1 MREEHVIVQQILEA
15 QQNVDAAD
23 AFIKQYLPFIKAET
37 AKFMKRIPTEGRDE
51 ELNIAMFAFY
61 EAMRAYRPDKGAFLN
76 LAALTIKNRLIDHY
90 RKEQRHTGL
99 VYYDKNISDDDNE
112 TTFLDGLKN
121 EVDEYEAMTL
131 REATRDEILHFT
143 AELAD
148 FGLALSD
155 VADSCPKQ
163 ERTLKSCLQA
173 LAYAKT
179 HPEILDQMLE
189 TKKLPI
195 TALAQGAGVE
205 KKTLERHRKYVLAIL
220 LAFTNGFEIIRGHLY
235 QLQKNEVRV

>member
-15 QQNVDAAD
+15 QQNVDVAD
-23 AFIKQYLPFIKAET
+23 RFIRQYMPYIKSET
-37 AKFMKRIPTEGRDE
+37 AKFIKRVPVEGHDE

-61 EAMRAYRPDKGAFLN
+61 EAMRAYCADKGAFLP
-76 LAALTIKNRLIDHY
+76 LASMTIKNRLIDHY
-90 RKEQRHTGL
+90 RKEQRHAG
-99 VYYDKNISDDDNE
+99 VIYYDKNISDEDEE
-112 TTFLDGLKN
+112 TTFLDGLAN

-131 REATRDEILHFT
+131 REATKDEIAHFT
-143 AELAD
+143 SELAD
-148 FGLALSD
+148 FGLCLSD

-163 ERTLKSCLQA
+163 ERTLQSCMKV
-173 LAYAKT
+173 LAYAKS
-179 HPEILDQMLE
+179 HPEIIELMLGS
-189 TKKLPI
+189 KKLPI

-235 QLQKNEVRV
+235 QLQK

>member
-1 MREEHVIVQQILEA
+1 MREEHAIVQQILEA
-15 QQNVDAAD
+15 QKNVDAAN

-37 AKFMKRIPTEGRDE
+37 AKFIKRVPVEGHDE

-61 EAMRAYRPDKGAFLN
+61 EAMRAYRPDKGAFLK
-76 LAALTIKNRLIDHY
+76 LAALAIKNRLIDHY

-99 VYYDKNISDDDNE
+99 VYYDKNVSDDDNE
-112 TTFLDGLKN
+112 TTFLDGLAN
-121 EVDEYEAMTL
+121 ETDEYEAMTL
-131 REATRDEILHFT
+131 REATKDEILHFT
-143 AELAD
+143 SQLAE
-148 FGLALSD
+148 FGLSLTD

-163 ERTLKSCLQA
+163 DRTLKSCLQA
-173 LAYAKT
+173 LAYAKS

-189 TKKLPI
+189 SKKLPI
-195 TALAQGAGVE
+195 SALAQGAGVE